1 MWINGFRKTFNNW
14 YFDDFFNENLLI
26 EMESLPI
33 EWKKNSQIVGKKYFF
48 ISSNHLHLIAQTS
61 LTSRPI
67 WIDINSW
74 LHNDVIPK
82 SCCWFVCKISFKR
95 PVNLADVVELYAK
108 TLIVQPLINPI
119 NINIFAIEF
128 IFAHVGF
135 LNWIS

>member
-1 MWINGFRKTFNNW
+1 MWKNGFRKTLNNW
-14 YFDDFFNENLLI
+14 YQNENLLI
-26 EMESLPI
+26 EMESMPI
-33 EWKKNSQIVGKKYFF
+33 EWKTNAQIFDKNDFF
-48 ISSNHLHLIAQTS
+48 RSSNHLHLIAQTS

-108 TLIVQPLINPI
+108 TLIVQPLIKPI

-128 IFAHVGF
+128 IFAHVGIQ
-135 LNWIS
+135 NWIS

>member
-1 MWINGFRKTFNNW
+1 MWKNGFRKTLNNW
-14 YFDDFFNENLLI
+14 YQNENLLI
-26 EMESLPI
+26 EMESMPI
-33 EWKKNSQIVGKKYFF
+33 EWKTNAQIFDKNYFF
-48 ISSNHLHLIAQTS
+48 RSSNHLHLIAQTS

-108 TLIVQPLINPI
+108 TLIVQPLIKPI

-128 IFAHVGF
+128 IFAHVGIQ
-135 LNWIS
+135 NWIS